1 MPASSPGGHTPSTQI
16 GLAPKA
22 SEGELVIQGGNLK
35 AGRLLLACINPVAAA
50 ETAAEAAAEAAAAS
64 PPFPPLQALKH
75 LRL

>member
-1 MPASSPGGHTPSTQI
+1 MPASSPGGGTPSTQI

-22 SEGELVIQGGNLK
+22 SEGELVIEGGNLK

-50 ETAAEAAAEAAAAS
+50 EAAAAS

-75 LRL
+75 LCL